1 MPVPLIII
9 GGAAAVSIGSTV
21 HSTWKSRKWK
31 KIHAEA
37 LENFKATEARTRPV
51 ANSFNAQAEG
61 FGKFRVSSKKHLER
75 AAEFLSVERGQTGG
89 KRQPAGSHPGGNR
102 VPEDP

>member
-37 LENFKATEARTRPV
+37 LENFKATGGPHKACRQQLQRLGRRVREVPGEQQEAPG
-51 ANSFNAQAEG
+51 EG
-61 FGKFRVSSKKHLER
+61 G
-75 AAEFLSVERGQTGG
+75 
-89 KRQPAGSHPGGNR
+89 
-102 VPEDP
+102 